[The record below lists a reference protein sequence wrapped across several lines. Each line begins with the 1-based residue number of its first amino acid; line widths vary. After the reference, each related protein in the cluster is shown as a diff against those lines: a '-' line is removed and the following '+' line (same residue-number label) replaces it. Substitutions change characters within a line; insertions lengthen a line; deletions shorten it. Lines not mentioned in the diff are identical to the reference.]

1 VGGQIVF
8 DGFTHE
14 FPPAPENG
22 SYVVT
27 KGENSYLNMP
37 FTEGDL
43 IGDGVDEFIRDGF
56 RPPGP
61 PENQTFSVAL
71 DEGGLVRQF
80 IEGIDNFV
88 GFVLD
93 SGDYGWIRVQFDST
107 GGDGVGSLTFL
118 DGAYDDTGAP
128 IAAGDVGPIMPLSGD
143 YDGDEDVDSDDY
155 HVWRRDFGL
164 TDAPAADGNNDGV
177 VNAADYVVWREN
189 ADVNPAG
196 IVASDTATIPE
207 PSAIALAGWLAIV
220 SLAAHRPLSMV
231 RGNRGIR
238 CSSVHGKCAH

>member
-1 VGGQIVF
+1 
-8 DGFTHE
+8 
-14 FPPAPENG
+14 
-22 SYVVT
+22 VVT

-71 DEGGLVRQF
+71 DEGGVVRQF
-80 IEGIDNFV
+80 IEGVDNFV

-93 SGDYGWIRVQFDST
+93 TGNYGWIRVQFDST

-128 IAAGDVGPIMPLSGD
+128 IAAGDVGPSMPLSGD
-143 YDGDEDVDSDDY
+143 YDGDEDVDGDDY
-155 HVWRRDFGL
+155 LVWRREFGL
-164 TDAPAADGNNDGV
+164 TGAFSADGNNDGA
-177 VNAADYVVWREN
+177 VNAADYVVWRKN
-189 ADVNPAG
+189 A
-196 IVASDTATIPE
+196 VASSAGLVVSDTVAVPE
-207 PSAIALAGWLAIV
+207 PSVISVALWSAIA
-220 SLAAHRPLSMV
+220 SLAAHRRRSYP
-231 RGNRGIR
+231 R
-238 CSSVHGKCAH
+238 A